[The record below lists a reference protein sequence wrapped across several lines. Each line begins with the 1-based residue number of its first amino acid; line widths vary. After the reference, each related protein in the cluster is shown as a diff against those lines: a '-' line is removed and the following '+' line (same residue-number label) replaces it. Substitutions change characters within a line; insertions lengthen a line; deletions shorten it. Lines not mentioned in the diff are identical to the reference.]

1 MISSMTNIQASIE
14 ALRKHPHILDKKHI
28 SRTHRYLGNVV
39 SGSFYFSQSKHSI
52 RLGDDAAAILQHDGS
67 YLLLAA
73 EGIVSYFLEK
83 DPWFAGYSAV
93 MVNISDI
100 CAMGG
105 LPVAVTDTIYAKDEA
120 DSTQVWEGML
130 AASEAYGV
138 PIVGGHTCYHSE
150 NKALSVSIL
159 GKATDKIVTSFD
171 AHPGDD
177 LLLAIDHNGTYF
189 KEYSFWNA
197 STAAT
202 PERLRRITKLPYEI
216 ANKNLSIAAKDVSMG
231 GIIGTLCMLLNSS
244 KVGAEM
250 DLDAITK
257 PEEVVWEKWL
267 SSFPSYGYIFACD
280 KVHSSKIQQL
290 FSKADIT
297 CDRIG
302 KVTAEENELWINYQ
316 NDRIKF

>member
-28 SRTHRYLGNVV
+28 SRTHRYLGDAV
-39 SGSFYFSQSKHSI
+39 SGSLYSSQSKHSI
-52 RLGDDAAAILQHDGS
+52 QLGDDAAAILQHDGS

-105 LPVAVTDTIYAKDEA
+105 LPIAVTDTLYAKDEI
-120 DSTQVWEGML
+120 DSTQIWEGML

-159 GKATDKIVTSFD
+159 GKATDKLLTSFE
-171 AHPGDD
+171 AKPGDD
-177 LLLAIDHNGTYF
+177 VLLAIDQKGAYY
-189 KEYSFWNA
+189 KEYAFWNA
-197 STAAT
+197 STTTT
-202 PERLRRITKLPYEI
+202 PERLRMLTKLPYEI
-216 ANKNLSIAAKDVSMG
+216 ANKNLSVAAKDVSMG

-244 KVGAEM
+244 EVGAEM
-250 DLDAITK
+250 DLEAITK
-257 PEEVVWEKWL
+257 PEEVAWEKWL
-267 SSFPSYGYIFACD
+267 SSFPSYGYIFACAKENSAD
-280 KVHSSKIQQL
+280 IQQL
-290 FSKADIT
+290 FSEANIN
-297 CDRIG
+297 CDVIG
-302 KVTAEENELWINYQ
+302 KIAAKKDELWINYN